1 LVNSFLFQ
9 SHFCVKHTNQDDI
22 NVKPQHRVG
31 QGLLQVSQEAQPDE
45 EEQEQS
51 SEYEHTPD
59 DDDDTGPAEE
69 DEEVFAQESY
79 SALK

>member
-9 SHFCVKHTNQDDI
+9 SHFCGKHTNQDDI

-31 QGLLQVSQEAQPDE
+31 QGLFQVAQEVGSPH
-45 EEQEQS
+45 QEQS
-51 SEYEHTPD
+51 SEDEDTPD

-69 DEEVFAQESY
+69 DEEAFAQESY